1 MGPSATYLKYFQLNF
16 KHKYMERHYS
26 LTVLQIYSNILQ
38 LEDVF
43 MEQKG
48 SKGTGGRVTLQVSN
62 IAYTMS

>member
-43 MEQKG
+43 MKQKG